1 MVEREQSEIVIA
13 LAGNPNAGKTCI
25 FNALTGEHQHVG
37 NWPGVTVEKKEGR
50 CQLGN
55 QVVRVVDLPGIYS
68 LSASSL
74 DEKIARD
81 FLVREKPSFVVVVL
95 DSSNLER
102 NLYLAVQLMEMEFP
116 LILDLN
122 MLDLAKAN
130 GLEIDQ
136 ETLSKV
142 IGVPVVGTVGK
153 TGEGIERLKAAMGT
167 MIAYPQPPKYP
178 KFYGEKIEKGIQ
190 ELADFLKEKGIPCL
204 GPYPNR
210 WSAIKILEKDEEI
223 LALLHRCRAEKEVL
237 KKAHEIERRIEEVTG
252 YDTETALIARRY
264 AWIHGVV
271 KECCRRK
278 ASLEERITLS
288 QSIDRVTT
296 HRIWGL
302 PIFLAIMWLTFRLT
316 FDVGGFISGWLDI
329 LFTKIGELAAVRI
342 ATLHGPPWL
351 GSLIQDG
358 VIGGVGSVLVFL
370 PNIAFLFLAIGIMEE
385 TGYMAR
391 GAFVMDRFMH
401 AMGLHGKSFIPMVMG
416 FGCNVPAIMAT
427 RTLEN
432 PKDRIITILINP
444 LMSCSARLPI
454 YVLFAGAFFAHHE
467 GTVIFSLYLI
477 GVVLAILI
485 ARLFKSLF
493 FKGESAPLVME
504 LPPYHLPTAKAVLST
519 TWHRTFLFVKK
530 AGTVIF
536 AAVIV
541 IWMLAHLPPGVV
553 YASKESFMGRIG
565 SFVAPVLKPAGFG
578 YWQVAVALIFGILAK
593 EIVVGTLGTLY
604 GGENGSL
611 ASAISQHFTPLSAYA
626 FMVMSLVYI
635 PCIATIGVI
644 RRETNSWKWTALA
657 VGYSLFLGWFLAV
670 LIYQGG
676 RILGLG

>member
-1 MVEREQSEIVIA
+1 MGDKNNSEIVIA

-50 CQLGN
+50 CKLGN
-55 QVVRVVDLPGIYS
+55 QEVRIVDLPGIYS

-81 FLVREKPSFVVVVL
+81 FLVRERPSFVVVVL

-116 LILDLN
+116 IILDLN
-122 MLDLAKAN
+122 MLDLARSS
-130 GLEIDQ
+130 GLEIDK
-136 ETLSKV
+136 ETLAKV

-167 MIAYPQPPKYP
+167 MIAYPRPPKYP
-178 KFYGEKIEKGIQ
+178 KFYGEKIERGIQ
-190 ELADFLKEKGIPCL
+190 ELAEFLKEKGIPCL

-223 LALLHRCRAEKEVL
+223 LALLHRCKAEREVL
-237 KKAHEIERRIEEVTG
+237 KKAHEIARRIEETTG
-252 YDTETALIARRY
+252 YDAETALIARRY
-264 AWIHGVV
+264 AWIHGVM

-278 ASLEERITLS
+278 ASLEERINLS
-288 QSIDRVTT
+288 QSIDRITT
-296 HRIWGL
+296 HRFWGL

-316 FDVGGFISGWLDI
+316 FDVGGAISGVLDS
-329 LFTKIGELAAVRI
+329 LFGRLGELAALAVVS
-342 ATLHGPPWL
+342 LHGPAWL
-351 GSLIQDG
+351 ASLIQDG
-358 VIGGVGSVLVFL
+358 IIGGVGSVLVFL

-391 GAFVMDRFMH
+391 GAFVMDRFTH

-467 GTVIFSLYLI
+467 GTVIFSLYLL
-477 GVVLAILI
+477 GVVLAILL

-519 TWHRTFLFVKK
+519 TWHRSFLFVKK

-536 AAVIV
+536 AAVVV
-541 IWMLAHLPPGVV
+541 IWMLAHLPPGVA
-553 YASKESFMGRIG
+553 YASKESLMGKIG
-565 SFVAPVLKPAGFG
+565 SFIAPALKPAGFG
-578 YWQVAVALIFGILAK
+578 YWQVAVALVFGILAK

-604 GGENGSL
+604 GAEDQSL
-611 ASAISQHFTPLSAYA
+611 STAISHHFTPLSAYA

-644 RRETNSWKWTALA
+644 RRETNSWRWTALA

-676 RILGLG
+676 KLLGLG

>member
-252 YDTETALIARRY
+252 YDAETALIARRY

>member
-252 YDTETALIARRY
+252 YDAETALIARRY

-329 LFTKIGELAAVRI
+329 LFTKIGELAAVGI

>member
-1 MVEREQSEIVIA
+1 MGEGNGSEIVIA

-50 CQLGN
+50 CKLGN
-55 QVVRVVDLPGIYS
+55 QEVRIVDLPGIYS

-81 FLVREKPSFVVVVL
+81 FLVRERPSFVVVVL

-116 LILDLN
+116 IILDLN
-122 MLDLAKAN
+122 MLDLARSS
-130 GLEIDQ
+130 GLEID
-136 ETLSKV
+136 EDTLSKV

-167 MIAYPQPPKYP
+167 MIAYPRPPRYP
-178 KFYGEKIEKGIQ
+178 RFYGEKIESGIR

-223 LALLHRCRAEKEVL
+223 LALLHRCKAEGEVL
-237 KKAHEIERRIEEVTG
+237 KRANEIARRIEEATG
-252 YDTETALIARRY
+252 YDAETALIARRY
-264 AWIHGVV
+264 AWIHGVM
-271 KECCRRK
+271 KECCKRK
-278 ASLEERITLS
+278 ASLEERINLS
-288 QSIDRVTT
+288 QSIDRITT
-296 HRIWGL
+296 HRLWGL

-316 FDVGGFISGWLDI
+316 FDVGGMLSGWLDV
-329 LFTKIGELAAVRI
+329 LFTALGELAALAV
-342 ATLHGPPWL
+342 AHLHGPQWL
-351 GSLIQDG
+351 GSLLQDG
-358 VIGGVGSVLVFL
+358 IIGGVGSVLVFL

-467 GTVIFSLYLI
+467 GTVIFSLYLLGI
-477 GVVLAILI
+477 GLAILL

-519 TWHRTFLFVKK
+519 TWHRSFLFVKK

-536 AAVIV
+536 AAVVV
-541 IWMLAHLPPGVV
+541 IWMLAHLPPGVA
-553 YASKESFMGRIG
+553 YASKGSLMGKIG
-565 SFVAPVLKPAGFG
+565 SFMAPVLKPAGFG
-578 YWQVAVALIFGILAK
+578 YWQVAVALVFGILAK

-604 GGENGSL
+604 GAEDQSL
-611 ASAISQHFTPLSAYA
+611 SAAISHHFTPLSAYA

-644 RRETNSWKWTALA
+644 RRETNSWKWTGLA

-676 RILGLG
+676 RLLGLG